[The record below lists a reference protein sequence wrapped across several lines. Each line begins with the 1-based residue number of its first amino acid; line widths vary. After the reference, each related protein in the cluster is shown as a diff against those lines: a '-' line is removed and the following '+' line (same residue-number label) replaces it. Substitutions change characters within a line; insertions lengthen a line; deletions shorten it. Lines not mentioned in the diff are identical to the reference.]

1 MYEETLHHMP
11 KTSHTS
17 LAMPV
22 LCVCVCTL
30 VRAGGVVDNVT
41 MDWGCGVVEA
51 GLLLI
56 EAARNK
62 RQPKSD

>member
-1 MYEETLHHMP
+1 MYGETLHHIP
-11 KTSHTS
+11 KTTHIISPAVT
-17 LAMPV
+17 V
-22 LCVCVCTL
+22 LCVCTL
-30 VRAGGVVDNVT
+30 VWGGGVVDNVT

-56 EAARNK
+56 EAARSK